1 MEIRD
6 ETKTKK
12 RRNENVSRL
21 AVLVAAESAFERRH
35 TLRSILAG
43 TPEALAGDAAKK
55 LVCFQMA
62 AGVAEAHAR
71 GLSFRGRLGGR
82 VKELRARRAGFAAR
96 RARPP
101 PRSSPTPTTTL
112 LTSTP

>member
-6 ETKTKK
+6 ETKNEKTAK
-12 RRNENVSRL
+12 RERLRL

-71 GLSFRGRLGGR
+71 GLSFRGRLGAGDVLVR
-82 VKELRARRAGFAAR
+82 GAPARRAS
-96 RARPP
+96 RASTP
-101 PRSSPTPTTTL
+101 PRSSPTPTTT
-112 LTSTP
+112 P